1 VNECVPALPRFEGRG
16 IPHTRVRSPIVEEE
30 RGTPHLLRQKRKM
43 TPRPTSRSSPSSFE
57 ACGADPNPHS
67 RKKAASASASATLHR
82 KIRLTGSQLTSSTA
96 SLTVSAAEDD
106 DNDNDND
113 RNSDHVDDDDDEDS
127 FTDLICR
134 HHHHRTERRSVRF
147 RHPPA
152 VLLGPGNHVRRS
164 LYATTISDKGDGLDG
179 KDGVV
184 LVERGG
190 TEQVGSSSSNDRQ
203 GLWYSKAEV
212 QGQRHDVQKT
222 IRSLRKHAHCPEGSA
237 HVLLSSAS
245 SSSSSCQNNREPP
258 LRSSEGDDAPTR
270 GIASTIIGDIA
281 AKEEVEEGR
290 TSVRSEDESKEH
302 DVCYRGCERY
312 YSLETRFMAQ
322 KMVVD
327 AVLDAQA
334 RHRTIA
340 GGSDDEKKEE
350 DDDSGSSKEEALRI
364 LSEGISKPGR
374 ELAHWHATLNA
385 FQCYGF
391 SGMAVSS
398 SAAAAAADEG
408 DRLPSRRSK
417 QKHARAKTLHAD
429 TLWWKQAV
437 RTTGHKD
444 GNANPPVILPATTTS
459 PLTSDE
465 DDDESSS
472 DDGSVGGRRRE
483 EGGNAIAPTAFA
495 ANVVTPPQKHRRSRS
510 MPSPPTEY
518 IFAPTTT
525 NAAQV
530 VATTTTT
537 PRSAACASPA
547 AAFPDRVPHVVPRS

>member
-1 VNECVPALPRFEGRG
+1 VKESVPALPRLEEGRG
-16 IPHTRVRSPIVEEE
+16 IPTRVRPLSKK
-30 RGTPHLLRQKRKM
+30 RGGPRTSSIQPKRKM
-43 TPRPTSRSSPSSFE
+43 TRPPSSSSPSSSFE
-57 ACGADPNPHS
+57 ACGADPNPHNS
-67 RKKAASASASATLHR
+67 KKAAPASASASAALHR

-106 DNDNDND
+106 NDNDN
-113 RNSDHVDDDDDEDS
+113 HIDDDNDS

-134 HHHHRTERRSVRF
+134 HHHHHHHHHRTEERSVRF

-164 LYATTISDKGDGLDG
+164 LYASTISDKDGAAKG
-179 KDGVV
+179 RVV
-184 LVERGG
+184 LAERGSGDDDSG
-190 TEQVGSSSSNDRQ
+190 TLSNTRQ

-237 HVLLSSAS
+237 HVLLSAS
-245 SSSSSCQNNREPP
+245 SSSKSSCQNNKDPS
-258 LRSSEGDDAPTR
+258 LRSAGGDDATTG
-270 GIASTIIGDIA
+270 GIASTIIGEATA
-281 AKEEVEEGR
+281 AAAEDEGPS
-290 TSVRSEDESKEH
+290 SVRSGD

-340 GGSDDEKKEE
+340 GGSDGENMKEE
-350 DDDSGSSKEEALRI
+350 DGESSSKEEALRI

-391 SGMAVSS
+391 SGLTVSS
-398 SAAAAAADEG
+398 SAAAAAAADEG
-408 DRLPSRRSK
+408 GRLPRGSSNVRSK
-417 QKHARAKTLHAD
+417 QKHARACKTLHAD
-429 TLWWKQAV
+429 TLWWEQAV
-437 RTTGHKD
+437 RTTEPSC
-444 GNANPPVILPATTTS
+444 NNEIRPATTS

-465 DDDESSS
+465 DDDDSSS
-472 DDGSVGGRRRE
+472 DGGSVGGRLRDE
-483 EGGNAIAPTAFA
+483 ANVAPAACA
-495 ANVVTPPQKHRRSRS
+495 ANVVTPPPRHRRSRS

-518 IFAPTTT
+518 IFAPTTAT
-525 NAAQV
+525 AAKV
-530 VATTTTT
+530 MSGAAAPKTTAS
-537 PRSAACASPA
+537 SAACASPSA
-547 AAFPDRVPHVVPRS
+547 SFPAFPDRVPHVVPRS

>member
-1 VNECVPALPRFEGRG
+1 VNESVPALLACLEGRG
-16 IPHTRVRSPIVEEE
+16 NPHTRAFGRSLSKK
-30 RGTPHLLRQKRKM
+30 RGGPRTSSNQQTRKM
-43 TPRPTSRSSPSSFE
+43 TRPTSSSSPSSSE
-57 ACGADPNPHS
+57 ACGADPYPHS
-67 RKKAASASASATLHR
+67 SKKAASASAALHR

-106 DNDNDND
+106 DDNDNHID
-113 RNSDHVDDDDDEDS
+113 NDEDS

-134 HHHHRTERRSVRF
+134 HHHHHRTERRSVRF

-152 VLLGPGNHVRRS
+152 VLLGPSTHVWRS
-164 LYATTISDKGDGLDG
+164 LYASISDKKHGE
-179 KDGVV
+179 KDRVV
-184 LVERGG
+184 LVERGSGDDDG
-190 TEQVGSSSSNDRQ
+190 TATFSNRQ

-237 HVLLSSAS
+237 HVLLSSAP
-245 SSSSSCQNNREPP
+245 SSSSSCQNNRELP
-258 LRSSEGDDAPTR
+258 LRSSEGDHAPTR
-270 GIASTIIGDIA
+270 GIASTIVGESA
-281 AKEEVEEGR
+281 AEEEEEEGPS
-290 TSVRSEDESKEH
+290 SVRSGDGSHEH
-302 DVCYRGCERY
+302 ENDAVCYRGCERY

-334 RHRTIA
+334 RHRKTA
-340 GGSDDEKKEE
+340 DGSDDEKTKEE
-350 DDDSGSSKEEALRI
+350 DYDKEEALRI

-391 SGMAVSS
+391 SGLVVSS
-398 SAAAAAADEG
+398 AAAAADEG
-408 DRLPSRRSK
+408 DRLPRSSSNVRSK

-429 TLWWKQAV
+429 TLWWEQAV
-437 RTTGHKD
+437 RTTE
-444 GNANPPVILPATTTS
+444 PPRNNEIHPATTTS

-472 DDGSVGGRRRE
+472 DDGGVGGRRRE
-483 EGGNAIAPTAFA
+483 EGGDAKNHVAPTAFG

-525 NAAQV
+525 NTAK

-537 PRSAACASPA
+537 TASSDACASPSA
-547 AAFPDRVPHVVPRS
+547 TFPDRVPHVVPRS